1 MKSKA
6 PQKKDAVKKQ
16 LQNGAVEKRK
26 SKYVGVSWHVSHA
39 KYGVYGKWK
48 VQINHQGKQRTVDYF
63 PADKEKQA
71 AKCYDAE
78 ARKLRGPKAKLNFP
92 RAGEAKGTA
101 VQRRTAEQRAA
112 DRALGGVRKS
122 KYVGVSWSSASG
134 KWHATL
140 THKGVSRSLGYFPA
154 DKEKEAAQCYD
165 KVARKLRGKK
175 AKVNFPRARQ
185 RAHRT

>member
-1 MKSKA
+1 MLDGVVVVCTCRVQWLRRLFQQRGETVDSTAQRTPVQEMKSKA

-16 LQNGAVEKRK
+16 LQNGAIEK
-26 SKYVGVSWHVSHA
+26 
-39 KYGVYGKWK
+39 
-48 VQINHQGKQRTVDYF
+48 
-63 PADKEKQA
+63 
-71 AKCYDAE
+71 
-78 ARKLRGPKAKLNFP
+78 
-92 RAGEAKGTA
+92 
-101 VQRRTAEQRAA
+101 
-112 DRALGGVRKS
+112 RKS

-175 AKVNFPRARQ
+175 AKVNFPRAGE
-185 RAHRT
+185 AKGAPNIMRTAEQIAQDKALVVHFPTHL